1 MSILK
6 APELNIILVIYME
19 KRSVESGKAPKPAGP
34 YSQGVIASGRILF
47 ISGQLPIDPST
58 GELVREPFS
67 RAVEVVLNNIRS
79 IVREVGGD
87 LDNIVKI
94 TAFLTDLSKFQE
106 FNEVYQR
113 FFKPPYPAR
122 TTVQVSR
129 LPRDSVIEIE
139 AIAII

>member
-1 MSILK
+1 
-6 APELNIILVIYME
+6 ME
-19 KRSVESGKAPKPAGP
+19 KKPVESEKAPKPVGP
-34 YSQGVIASGRILF
+34 YSQGVIASGKILF
-47 ISGQLPIDPST
+47 ISGQIPIDPST
-58 GELVREPFS
+58 GEIVREPFS

-79 IVREVGGD
+79 IVREAGGD

-122 TTVQVSR
+122 TTVQVSK

>member
-1 MSILK
+1 
-6 APELNIILVIYME
+6 ME
-19 KRSVESGKAPKPAGP
+19 SEKAPKPAGP
-34 YSQGVIASGRILF
+34 YSQGVIASGKILF
-47 ISGQLPIDPST
+47 ISGQIPIDPST
-58 GELVREPFS
+58 GEIVREPFS

-79 IVREVGGD
+79 IVREAGGD

>member
-1 MSILK
+1 M
-6 APELNIILVIYME
+6 
-19 KRSVESGKAPKPAGP
+19 ESGKAPKPAGP
-34 YSQGVIASGRILF
+34 YSQGVIASGRFLF

-79 IVREVGGD
+79 IVREAGGD

>member
-1 MSILK
+1 
-6 APELNIILVIYME
+6 
-19 KRSVESGKAPKPAGP
+19 VESGKAPKPAGP

-79 IVREVGGD
+79 IVREAGGD

>member
-1 MSILK
+1 M
-6 APELNIILVIYME
+6 
-19 KRSVESGKAPKPAGP
+19 ESGKAPKPAGP

-79 IVREVGGD
+79 IVREAGGD

>member
-79 IVREVGGD
+79 IVREAGGD

>member
-1 MSILK
+1 
-6 APELNIILVIYME
+6 LVIYME

-79 IVREVGGD
+79 IVREAGGD

>member
-1 MSILK
+1 M
-6 APELNIILVIYME
+6 
-19 KRSVESGKAPKPAGP
+19 ESGKAPKPAGP

-79 IVREVGGD
+79 IVREAGGD

-94 TAFLTDLSKFQE
+94 TAFLTDLNKFQE